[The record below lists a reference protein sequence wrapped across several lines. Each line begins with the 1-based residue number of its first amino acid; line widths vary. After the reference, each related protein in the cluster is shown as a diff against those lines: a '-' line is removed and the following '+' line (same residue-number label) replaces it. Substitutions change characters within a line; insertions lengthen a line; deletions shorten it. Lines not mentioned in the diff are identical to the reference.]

1 MQGIAAK
8 EAEMSFKERTLIKK
22 TVGAVTIKLTDYQW
36 EAGDEYFWE
45 SPAHLMTWRLF
56 PAAVSYEARMGTHD
70 APYGRFSF
78 FPANVLLRTSTARVD
93 QCGRSV
99 TCEFDPSWFSEV
111 SETDLALD
119 RADVSRLLDIN
130 TIDINRIFYKI
141 ATEIQNP
148 QHASD
153 RLLDALCTSIA
164 IEMARHVAT
173 PQRSRVRT
181 SNLALYKKD
190 LHEIIHYIEANIDNH
205 EKSLGTAHLC
215 KEFRLSPTHLRRA
228 FKNSTGRSLQAFVA
242 DLRLAK
248 AKSLLAGPEPI
259 KSIAFRLGFKEASA
273 FSYAFKLKCG
283 TTASEYRS
291 MLRTIAD

>member
-1 MQGIAAK
+1 
-8 EAEMSFKERTLIKK
+8 MSFKERILIKK
-22 TVGAVTIKLTDYQW
+22 AVGAVTVKLTDYQW
-36 EAGDEYFWE
+36 SAGDEHFWQ
-45 SPAHLMTWRLF
+45 SAAHMITWRLF
-56 PAAVSYEARMGTHD
+56 PAAVSYEARMGAHD

-78 FPANVLLRTSTARVD
+78 FPANVPLCTNTARVD

-99 TCEFDPSWFSEV
+99 TCEFHPSWFSQV
-111 SETDLALD
+111 SETDLMLD
-119 RADVSRLLDIN
+119 GTDIGRLLDIN
-130 TIDINRIFYKI
+130 TIDIHRLFYKI
-141 ATEIQNP
+141 ATELQNP

-164 IEMARHVAT
+164 IELARHVAT

-181 SNLALYKKD
+181 SNLVLNKKD
-190 LHEIIHYIEANIDNH
+190 LHEIIHYIEANIDNY

-215 KEFRLSPTHLRRA
+215 SEFRLSPTHLRRA
-228 FKNSTGRSLQAFVA
+228 FKNTTGQSLQAFVA

-291 MLRTIAD
+291 MLRNIAD